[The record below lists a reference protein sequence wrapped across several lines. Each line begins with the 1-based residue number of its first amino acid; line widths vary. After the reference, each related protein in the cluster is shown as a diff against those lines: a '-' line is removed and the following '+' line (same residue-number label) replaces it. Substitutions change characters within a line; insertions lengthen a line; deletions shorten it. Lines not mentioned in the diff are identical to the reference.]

1 MNENIGYNYMNTF
14 LIADDHPLFRE
25 ALQAALEPF
34 FDEIN
39 IIESDCVAST
49 LKQIKKHPEID
60 LILLDLNMPGSDN
73 YYGLTSVIENAP
85 NIPIVVVSASDNED
99 CVNVSM
105 HYGVRGFIPKTYNSR
120 KMAHVIMTVL
130 DGGTFIPEKY
140 IDKIGINPPDLIT
153 SIEHVKGLTPK
164 QLRVLRC
171 LKEGKM
177 NKQIA
182 DELFVT
188 EATVKAHISAIFKKF
203 NVSSRTQVVLMVD
216 NINLAD

>member
-1 MNENIGYNYMNTF
+1 MKPLDVINMSTF

-25 ALQAALEPF
+25 ALQAALNPF
-34 FDEIN
+34 FDSMK
-39 IIESDCVAST
+39 IIESDSLSST
-49 LKQIKKHPEID
+49 LKAIKNNPEID

-73 YYGLTSVIENAP
+73 YYGLTSVIDKAANTP
-85 NIPIVVVSASDNED
+85 IIVVTASDNEES
-99 CVNVSM
+99 VNIAM
-105 HYGVRGFIPKTYNSR
+105 HFGARGYIPKTFNSR
-120 KMAHVIMTVL
+120 KMAHAIMTVL
-130 DGGTFIPEKY
+130 DGGKFIPEKY
-140 IDKIGINPPDLIT
+140 IDKIGVNVPDLMT

-182 DELFVT
+182 EELFVT

-203 NVSSRTQVVLMVD
+203 NVSSRTQVVLLVD
-216 NINLAD
+216 KIDLAD

>member
-1 MNENIGYNYMNTF
+1 MSTF

-25 ALQAALEPF
+25 ALQAALNPF
-34 FDEIN
+34 FDSMK
-39 IIESDCVAST
+39 IIESDSLSST
-49 LKQIKKHPEID
+49 LKAIKNHPEID

-73 YYGLTSVIENAP
+73 YYGLTSVIDKAANTP
-85 NIPIVVVSASDNED
+85 IIVVTASDNEES
-99 CVNVSM
+99 VNIDM
-105 HYGVRGFIPKTYNSR
+105 HFGARGYIPKTFNSR
-120 KMAHVIMTVL
+120 KMAHAIMTVL
-130 DGGTFIPEKY
+130 DGGKFIPEKY
-140 IDKIGINPPDLIT
+140 IDKIGVNVPDLMT

-182 DELFVT
+182 EELFVT

-203 NVSSRTQVVLMVD
+203 NVSSRTQVVLLVD
-216 NINLAD
+216 KIDLAD

>member
-1 MNENIGYNYMNTF
+1 MSTF

-25 ALQAALEPF
+25 ALQAALNPF
-34 FDEIN
+34 FDSMK
-39 IIESDCVAST
+39 IIESDSLSST
-49 LKQIKKHPEID
+49 LKAIKNHPEID

-73 YYGLTSVIENAP
+73 YYGLTSAIDKAANTP
-85 NIPIVVVSASDNED
+85 IIVVTASDNEES
-99 CVNVSM
+99 VNIAM
-105 HYGVRGFIPKTYNSR
+105 HFGARGYIPKTFNSR
-120 KMAHVIMTVL
+120 KMAHAIMTVL
-130 DGGTFIPEKY
+130 DGGKFIPEKY
-140 IDKIGINPPDLIT
+140 IDKIGVNVPDLMS

-182 DELFVT
+182 EELFVT

-203 NVSSRTQVVLMVD
+203 NVSSRTQVVLLVD
-216 NINLAD
+216 KIDLAD

>member
-1 MNENIGYNYMNTF
+1 MKPLDVINMSTF

-25 ALQAALEPF
+25 ALQAALNPF
-34 FDEIN
+34 FDDMK
-39 IIESDCVAST
+39 IIESDSLPST
-49 LKQIKKHPEID
+49 LKAIKNHPEID

-73 YYGLTSVIENAP
+73 YYGLTSVIDKAANTP
-85 NIPIVVVSASDNED
+85 IIVVTASDNEES
-99 CVNVSM
+99 VNIAM
-105 HYGVRGFIPKTYNSR
+105 HFGARGYIPKTFNSR

-130 DGGTFIPEKY
+130 DGGKFIPEKY
-140 IDKIGINPPDLIT
+140 IDKVGVNAPDLMT

-182 DELFVT
+182 EELFVT

-203 NVSSRTQVVLMVD
+203 NVSSRTQVVLLVD
-216 NINLAD
+216 KIDLAD

>member
-1 MNENIGYNYMNTF
+1 MSTF

-25 ALQAALEPF
+25 ALQAALNPF
-34 FDEIN
+34 FDSMK
-39 IIESDCVAST
+39 IIESDSLSST
-49 LKQIKKHPEID
+49 LKAIKNHPEID

-73 YYGLTSVIENAP
+73 YYGLTSVIDKSANTP
-85 NIPIVVVSASDNED
+85 VIVVSASDNEES
-99 CVNVSM
+99 VNIAM
-105 HYGVRGFIPKTYNSR
+105 HYGARGYIPKTFNSR

-130 DGGTFIPEKY
+130 DGGLFIPEKY
-140 IDKIGINPPDLIT
+140 IDKIGVNAPDLIT
-153 SIEHVKGLTPK
+153 SIEYVKGLTPK

-182 DELFVT
+182 EELFVT

-203 NVSSRTQVVLMVD
+203 NVSSRTQVVLLVD
-216 NINLAD
+216 KIDLAD

>member
-1 MNENIGYNYMNTF
+1 MSTF

-25 ALQAALEPF
+25 ALQAALNPF
-34 FDEIN
+34 FDSMK
-39 IIESDCVAST
+39 IIESDSLSST
-49 LKQIKKHPEID
+49 LKAIKNNPEID

-73 YYGLTSVIENAP
+73 YYGLTSVIDKAANTP
-85 NIPIVVVSASDNED
+85 IIVVTASDNEES
-99 CVNVSM
+99 VNIAM
-105 HYGVRGFIPKTYNSR
+105 HLGARGYIPKTFNSR
-120 KMAHVIMTVL
+120 KMAHAIMTVL
-130 DGGTFIPEKY
+130 DGGKFIPEKY
-140 IDKIGINPPDLIT
+140 IDKIGVNAPDLMT

-182 DELFVT
+182 EELFVT

-203 NVSSRTQVVLMVD
+203 NVSSRTQVVLLVD
-216 NINLAD
+216 KIDLAD

>member
-1 MNENIGYNYMNTF
+1 MSTF

-25 ALQAALEPF
+25 ALQAALNPF
-34 FDEIN
+34 FDSMK
-39 IIESDCVAST
+39 IIESDSLSST
-49 LKQIKKHPEID
+49 LKAIKNNPEID

-73 YYGLTSVIENAP
+73 YYGLTSVIDKAANTP
-85 NIPIVVVSASDNED
+85 IIVVTASDNEES
-99 CVNVSM
+99 VNIAM
-105 HYGVRGFIPKTYNSR
+105 HLGARGYIPKTFNSR
-120 KMAHVIMTVL
+120 KMAHAIMTVL
-130 DGGTFIPEKY
+130 DGGKFIPEKY
-140 IDKIGINPPDLIT
+140 IDKIGVNVPDLMT

-182 DELFVT
+182 EELFVT

-203 NVSSRTQVVLMVD
+203 NVSSRTQVVLLVD
-216 NINLAD
+216 KIDLAD

>member
-1 MNENIGYNYMNTF
+1 MSTF

-25 ALQAALEPF
+25 ALQAALNPF
-34 FDEIN
+34 FDSMK
-39 IIESDCVAST
+39 IIESDSLSST
-49 LKQIKKHPEID
+49 LKAIKNHPEID

-73 YYGLTSVIENAP
+73 YYGLTSAIDKAANTP
-85 NIPIVVVSASDNED
+85 IIVVTASDNEES
-99 CVNVSM
+99 VNIAM
-105 HYGVRGFIPKTYNSR
+105 HFGARGYIPKTFNSR
-120 KMAHVIMTVL
+120 KMAHAIMTVL
-130 DGGTFIPEKY
+130 DGGKFIPEKY
-140 IDKIGINPPDLIT
+140 IDKIGVNVPDLMT

-182 DELFVT
+182 EELFVT

-203 NVSSRTQVVLMVD
+203 NVSSRTQVVLLVD
-216 NINLAD
+216 KIDLAD

>member
-1 MNENIGYNYMNTF
+1 MSTF

-25 ALQAALEPF
+25 ALQAALNPF
-34 FDEIN
+34 FDSMK
-39 IIESDCVAST
+39 IIESDSLSST
-49 LKQIKKHPEID
+49 LKAIKNHPEID

-73 YYGLTSVIENAP
+73 YYGLTSAIDKAANTP
-85 NIPIVVVSASDNED
+85 IIVVTASDNEES
-99 CVNVSM
+99 VNIAM
-105 HYGVRGFIPKTYNSR
+105 HFGARGYIPKTFNSR
-120 KMAHVIMTVL
+120 KMAHAIMTVL
-130 DGGTFIPEKY
+130 DGGKFIPEKY
-140 IDKIGINPPDLIT
+140 IDKIGVNAPDLMT

-182 DELFVT
+182 EELFVT

-203 NVSSRTQVVLMVD
+203 NVSSRTQVVLLVD
-216 NINLAD
+216 KIDLAD

>member
-1 MNENIGYNYMNTF
+1 MKPLDIINMSTF

-25 ALQAALEPF
+25 ALQAALNPF
-34 FDEIN
+34 FDGMK
-39 IIESDCVAST
+39 IIESDSLSST
-49 LKQIKKHPEID
+49 LKAIKNHPEID

-73 YYGLTSVIENAP
+73 YYGLTSVIDKAANTP
-85 NIPIVVVSASDNED
+85 IIVVTASDNEES
-99 CVNVSM
+99 VNIAM
-105 HYGVRGFIPKTYNSR
+105 HFGARGYIPKTFNSR
-120 KMAHVIMTVL
+120 KMAHAIMTVL
-130 DGGTFIPEKY
+130 DGGKFIPEKY
-140 IDKIGINPPDLIT
+140 IDKIGVNAPDLMT

-182 DELFVT
+182 EELFVT

-203 NVSSRTQVVLMVD
+203 NVSSRTQVVLLVD
-216 NINLAD
+216 KIDLAD

>member
-1 MNENIGYNYMNTF
+1 MSTF

-25 ALQAALEPF
+25 ALQAALNPF
-34 FDEIN
+34 FDSMK
-39 IIESDCVAST
+39 IIESDSLSST
-49 LKQIKKHPEID
+49 LKAIKNHPEID

-73 YYGLTSVIENAP
+73 YYGLTSVIDKAANTP
-85 NIPIVVVSASDNED
+85 IIVVTASDNEES
-99 CVNVSM
+99 VNIAM
-105 HYGVRGFIPKTYNSR
+105 HFGARGYIPKTFNSR
-120 KMAHVIMTVL
+120 KMAHAIMTVL
-130 DGGTFIPEKY
+130 DGGKFIPEKY
-140 IDKIGINPPDLIT
+140 IDKIGVNAPDLMT

-182 DELFVT
+182 EELFVT

-203 NVSSRTQVVLMVD
+203 NVSSRTQVVLLVD
-216 NINLAD
+216 KIDLAD

>member
-1 MNENIGYNYMNTF
+1 MKPLDIINMSTF

-25 ALQAALEPF
+25 ALQAALNPF
-34 FDEIN
+34 FDSMK
-39 IIESDCVAST
+39 IIESDSLSST
-49 LKQIKKHPEID
+49 LKAIKNHPEID

-73 YYGLTSVIENAP
+73 YYGLTSVIDKAANTP
-85 NIPIVVVSASDNED
+85 IIVVTASDNEES
-99 CVNVSM
+99 VNIAM
-105 HYGVRGFIPKTYNSR
+105 HFGARGYIPKTFNSR
-120 KMAHVIMTVL
+120 KMAHAIMTVL
-130 DGGTFIPEKY
+130 DGGKFIPEKY
-140 IDKIGINPPDLIT
+140 IDKIGVNAPDLMT

-182 DELFVT
+182 EELFVT

-203 NVSSRTQVVLMVD
+203 NVSSRTQVVLLVD
-216 NINLAD
+216 KIDLAD

>member
-1 MNENIGYNYMNTF
+1 MSTF

-25 ALQAALEPF
+25 ALQAALNPF
-34 FDEIN
+34 FDDMK
-39 IIESDCVAST
+39 IIESDSLPST
-49 LKQIKKHPEID
+49 LKAIKNHPEID

-73 YYGLTSVIENAP
+73 YYGLTSVIDKAANTP
-85 NIPIVVVSASDNED
+85 IIVVTASDNEES
-99 CVNVSM
+99 VNIAM
-105 HYGVRGFIPKTYNSR
+105 HFGARGYIPKTFNSR

-130 DGGTFIPEKY
+130 DGGKFIPEKY
-140 IDKIGINPPDLIT
+140 IDKVGVNAPDLLT

-182 DELFVT
+182 EELFVT

-203 NVSSRTQVVLMVD
+203 NVSSRTQVVLLVD
-216 NINLAD
+216 KIDLAD